1 MINETGIINV
11 YNAMVGA
18 LTTQVDSLY
27 TSGKIDSETYSK
39 IISQAYVEFVGLSVN
54 AVQNQE
60 KLDKEVELVQA
71 NKDKVYGDLS
81 LVHSQKDKITKEILV
96 LGEEALNKAKER
108 EVLEE
113 QILKITAETTLLG
126 SKATTETKTQA
137 VLDAQATGYAND
149 HKQKKA
155 EIYVRAFSAVAT
167 TNTLTTDDAAG
178 YGVSKTNVSNALGG
192 M

>member
-1 MINETGIINV
+1 MINETGIIDV
-11 YNAMVGA
+11 YNAVVGA
-18 LTTQVDSLY
+18 LTTKVDSLY

-39 IISQAYVEFVGLSVN
+39 IISQAYVEFVGLAVN
-54 AVQNQE
+54 VVQNQE
-60 KLDKEVELVQA
+60 KLDKE
-71 NKDKVYGDLS
+71 
-81 LVHSQKDKITKEILV
+81 KDKITKEILV

-126 SKATTETKTQA
+126 SKTTTETKTQA

-167 TNTLTTDDAAG
+167 ANALTTSEAG
-178 YGVSKTNVSNALGG
+178 TYGVSTTNVSNALSG

>member
-1 MINETGIINV
+1 MINEAGIINV
-11 YNAMVGA
+11 YNSMVGA

-39 IISQAYVEFVGLSVN
+39 IISQAYVEFVGLAVN

-96 LGEEALNKAKER
+96 LGEEVLNKAKER

-137 VLDAQATGYAND
+137 VLAAQATGYAND

-167 TNTLTTDDAAG
+167 TNALTTSDAAG
-178 YGVSKTNVSNALGG
+178 YGVSGVAVAGALNS